1 MIQNTNLPTTNPF
14 ASAATLNA
22 ATLSNSTLSNSTVGN
37 STVGSSDS
45 SSSMAKLEKMRSPDE
60 MQKAANDFE
69 SVFVSLMLK
78 EMRNTLDS
86 ENGGLFA
93 GEGSD
98 TFGSMFDMFM
108 GKHIAASKPLGIGN
122 AIETYMAQ
130 TPT

>member
-1 MIQNTNLPTTNPF
+1 MIQNTNLQSTNPF
-14 ASAATLNA
+14 ASVASLNA
-22 ATLSNSTLSNSTVGN
+22 ASLNN
-37 STVGSSDS
+37 STVGSSDLATP
-45 SSSMAKLEKMRSPDE
+45 MAKLEKMGSPDA
-60 MQKAANDFE
+60 MQKAASDFE

-108 GKHIAASKPLGIGN
+108 GQHIAASKPLGIGQ

-130 TPT
+130 TTT